1 MTELPLVLPHP
12 EQEMPVPPESR
23 PPLKPEARPYR
34 SWVEVSRPQIAANF
48 QAIRQVVGPGVE
60 IMPVVKA
67 DAYRHGAIEVSRTL
81 EEQGARWLAVS
92 NTEEGVILREA
103 GIRARIL
110 VMADFLPFAREAL
123 LEHGLTPVIHSL
135 EDLTTLDRLAETRG
149 QRCRCHL
156 KIDSGMGRLGVRPD
170 AAVIGEAIT
179 AAKHLEVEGLMSHFA
194 SAANY
199 QTSQTEDQMD
209 VFDSVVSGLDAAGI
223 HPSLIHLSSTIP
235 VAYGRKRCWRGM
247 VRPGHAIYGY
257 VSPAR
262 GNAPT
267 RILQVKPALAWRA
280 SVLSVKEVPAGAL
293 IGYGGMFRSPRPMR
307 IAVLAAGYADGI
319 PHRLSNRGSVIADGK
334 LCPIIGAVSMDLTTV
349 DVSQCPGMKVGN
361 PVTLLGSEGRVSID
375 AQQIAKL
382 AGTISYSVL
391 CGIHARVK
399 RIYV

>member
-1 MTELPLVLPHP
+1 MTELPLVVPRP
-12 EQEMPVPPESR
+12 ADPMPIEPAA
-23 PPLKPEARPYR
+23 KPEPRPYR
-34 SWVEVSRPQIAANF
+34 SWVEVSRGQIAANF
-48 QAIRQVVGPGVE
+48 QAIRDVVGPEVE

-92 NTEEGVILREA
+92 NTEEGVTLRDA
-103 GIRARIL
+103 GIRSRIL

-135 EDLTTLDRLAETRG
+135 EGLATLNQLALARG

-156 KIDSGMGRLGVRPD
+156 KIDSGMGRLGVRAD
-170 AAVIGEAIT
+170 AEAIGEAIR
-179 AAKHLEVEGLMSHFA
+179 AAKNLEVEGLMSHFA
-194 SAANY
+194 SAGNY
-199 QTSQTEDQMD
+199 QSSQTEDQIRT
-209 VFDSVVSGLDAAGI
+209 FDSVVSALNTAGI
-223 HPSLIHLSSTIP
+223 HPNLIHLSSTIP
-235 VAYGRKRCWRGM
+235 VAYGRRQCWRGM

-262 GNAPT
+262 GNAPG
-267 RILQVKPALAWRA
+267 RILKVKPALAWRA

-293 IGYGGMFRSPRPMR
+293 IGYGGMFRAPRPMR

-319 PHRLSNRGSVIADGK
+319 PHRLSNRGSVIVDGK
-334 LCPIIGAVSMDLTTV
+334 LCPIVGAVSMDLTTI
-349 DVSQCPGMKVGN
+349 DVSQSPETQVGD
-361 PVTLLGSEGRVSID
+361 PVTLLGSEGQVSID